1 MTGIELLKNELK
13 AKGFSDSKIRMNI
26 ELITAVVS
34 IVSENKKEVNAAR
47 FLYEGAKEMIEKA
60 KQHEAAAKRHEAIAT
75 RAEYNAKNH
84 DVNAQASEREAIA
97 AESRMREIES
107 RIGDMET
114 PEARDRIRLADIY
127 EKMTDRKTCYDNTA
141 YIKGL
146 AAILQIKEDDTSDR

>member
-1 MTGIELLKNELK
+1 MTGIELLKSELK
-13 AKGFSDSKIRMNI
+13 AKGFKCSKIHMNI
-26 ELITAVVS
+26 ELITAVVD
-34 IVSENKKEVNAAR
+34 VLSENKEEVNAAKL
-47 FLYEGAKEMIEKA
+47 FYDLAEEKLKKA
-60 KQHEAAAKRHEAIAT
+60 EQLKRDARHHEAIAT
-75 RAEYNAKNH
+75 RAEHNAKNH
-84 DVNAQASEREAIA
+84 DVNAQASEREALA